1 MLRQVIVTILGNV
14 DSGKSSVID
23 VIKKTSIVKSEPG
36 KITQSIKAYSVSLE
50 SIKTLCQDALDI
62 TKIKVP
68 GLLLIDTPGHEAFS
82 NLRKRGGSLA
92 DIAILVIDIN
102 EGLKPQ
108 TIESIEIL
116 KQNKTPFVVALNKID
131 LIGGW
136 QSNPDLPLIKNI
148 DSQNKST
155 KTLLDSRLYTIV
167 GNLFNHGFN
176 AERFDKIS
184 DFTKNLVLI
193 PISAKTSEG
202 LPELLMMITGLAQKF
217 LELKL
222 EHNIDAPGEGTI
234 LEISEEKGIGTCL
247 DTIIYKGKL
256 KTNDTI
262 VVGTLSEP
270 IVTKVKAIYIPK
282 KNKLVTIKEAYASIG
297 IKISAQNIKEAI
309 SGMPVK
315 VANRD
320 LEKIKISVKEE
331 IEEITFELD
340 HEGLVIKADSV
351 GSLEALIKLLK
362 NKKIKI
368 KRASIGTITKKDI
381 AEAESNN
388 NELQKVILGFNTE
401 PIVSDNIKIIID
413 PVIYSLIEKY
423 ESWFKE
429 TKENLEG
436 KQLKNLI
443 RPCKIRILPGYIFR
457 QSNPAVVGVDI
468 LAGTL
473 KSGTPLMKEV
483 KITEAK
489 SLQENGKNINE
500 AEAGKSIALAMPNVT
515 MNRQVKEG
523 DILYSDVPEPH
534 FKIYKKL
541 KDTLKPEEIQV
552 LKEIAEIKRKTNP
565 AWGM

>member
-1 MLRQVIVTILGNV
+1 
-14 DSGKSSVID
+14 
-23 VIKKTSIVKSEPG
+23 
-36 KITQSIKAYSVSLE
+36 
-50 SIKTLCQDALDI
+50 
-62 TKIKVP
+62 
-68 GLLLIDTPGHEAFS
+68 
-82 NLRKRGGSLA
+82 
-92 DIAILVIDIN
+92 
-102 EGLKPQ
+102 
-108 TIESIEIL
+108 
-116 KQNKTPFVVALNKID
+116 
-131 LIGGW
+131 
-136 QSNPDLPLIKNI
+136 
-148 DSQNKST
+148 
-155 KTLLDSRLYTIV
+155 
-167 GNLFNHGFN
+167 
-176 AERFDKIS
+176 
-184 DFTKNLVLI
+184 
-193 PISAKTSEG
+193 
-202 LPELLMMITGLAQKF
+202 MMITGLAQKF

-270 IVTKVKAIYIPK
+270 IVTKVKAIYIPE